1 MKKNETIQAAI
12 FEALPL
18 AIAIA
23 TYGLS
28 YGVLAVSAKLSLF
41 EIMLMSLTVF
51 SGSVQLIVVAML
63 LTGAAYGNILVT
75 VILLNV
81 RNLLYGAS
89 LASGLKGAGRWK
101 YLLAFGVSDEPFVLG
116 QSRFSKVGPD
126 PLYYGV
132 ITLLFYSAW
141 QISSLAGAVIGNQLD
156 PLKWGL
162 DLAFPMTFTAL
173 LVPSLKGRPILAS
186 ALGAVVISGTLFYF
200 MPQSQLNVAIT
211 GLLAPLIGVIA
222 SRGGEND

>member
-1 MKKNETIQAAI
+1 MKKSETIQVAI
-12 FEALPL
+12 AEALPL

-89 LASGLKGAGRWK
+89 LASGLKGAGKWK

-141 QISSLAGAVIGNQLD
+141 QISSLAGAVVGNQLD
-156 PLKWGL
+156 PIKWGL
-162 DLAFPMTFTAL
+162 DLAFPMTFAAL
-173 LVPSLKGRPILAS
+173 LVPSLKGRPILAT
-186 ALGAVVISGTLFYF
+186 AMGAMAISGLLFWF
-200 MPQSQLNVAIT
+200 MPQSQLNVVIT
-211 GLLAPLIGVIA
+211 GLVAPVISIIA
-222 SRGGEND
+222 SGGGEND